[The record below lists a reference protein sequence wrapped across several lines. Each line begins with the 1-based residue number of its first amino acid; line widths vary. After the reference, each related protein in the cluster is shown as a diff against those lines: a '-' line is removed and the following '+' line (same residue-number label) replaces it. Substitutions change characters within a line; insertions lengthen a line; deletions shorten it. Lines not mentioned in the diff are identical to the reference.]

1 MEVSVRIPAPLR
13 TLTGGRGAV
22 MASGETVKAAIDDL
36 VARHPG
42 MGKFLLDG
50 EGLRRFVNLYV
61 GEDNIRSLDGLDTR
75 LEPGDEIS
83 IVPAIVGGAR

>member
-13 TLTGGRGAV
+13 TLTDGRRAV

-42 MGKFLLDG
+42 MGEFLLDG